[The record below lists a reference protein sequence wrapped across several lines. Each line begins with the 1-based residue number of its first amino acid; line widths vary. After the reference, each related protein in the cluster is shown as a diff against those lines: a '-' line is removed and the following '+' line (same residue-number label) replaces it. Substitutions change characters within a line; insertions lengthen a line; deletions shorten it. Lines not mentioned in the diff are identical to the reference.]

1 MLSHLDF
8 VIVSSAREQR
18 LIRVKV
24 HPSDGSVVFVES
36 IDQGS
41 HAIVPQLDDAGVQR
55 GEDPRPLRVE
65 RQAFHPVRFRLE
77 LGQHFLL
84 NDDLCVIYYHA
95 LLAGPSASDKSFCGI
110 INPKGNYSNANT
122 NRK

>member
-77 LGQHFLL
+77 LGQHFLFFYTPRRVPSYTFAVRVSDNNKL
-84 NDDLCVIYYHA
+84 SLCSVA
-95 LLAGPSASDKSFCGI
+95 
-110 INPKGNYSNANT
+110 
-122 NRK
+122 